1 MQERIWRDRTHR
13 YLRCLPKRLGVSA
26 RGKSRALQRVLSD
39 FGVEHSFARSCA
51 RLQEHYGFTI
61 NASAVRTVTLQ
72 QAARA
77 SAQLATHYAPS
88 FRSLPA
94 QGPEHLIAEAD
105 GTMICTV
112 EAGRARGQPRPRQ
125 WKEMRLVA
133 ACAQGCTQV
142 RYGATFGSVA
152 EVGQRWG
159 HCAKEAGWALASRI
173 HVVADGAE
181 WIRLQSREVFG
192 DQAHVLTNFY
202 HVSEY
207 LGAAAQVCRPK
218 ADRQWLHTQQ
228 KRLKRGAVQTVLTAL
243 EPNLE
248 PPTIPEEQA
257 PVRAAHRYLA
267 NRLDALDYPAATAQ
281 KLPIGSGLIES
292 GHKHVLHSRL
302 KGPGTAWLPAH
313 ADAIA
318 QLRVL
323 RSNQLWND
331 FWSPPSSLSVHH
343 HN

>member
-1 MQERIWRDRTHR
+1 M
-13 YLRCLPKRLGVSA
+13 
-26 RGKSRALQRVLSD
+26 LSD
-39 FGVEHSFARSCA
+39 FGVEHSFAQSCA
-51 RLQEHYGFTI
+51 RLQEHYGFTLH
-61 NASAVRTVTLQ
+61 ASAVRTVTLQ

-77 SAQLATHYAPS
+77 TAQLATHYAQS

-94 QGPEHLIAEAD
+94 HGPEHLIAEAD

-112 EAGRARGQPRPRQ
+112 EAGRARGQSRPRQ

-133 ACAQGCTQV
+133 AQALGCAQV

-159 HCAKEAGWALASRI
+159 HCTKDAGWALASRI

-181 WIRLQSREVFG
+181 WISLQSREVFG
-192 DQAHVLTNFY
+192 DQAHVLTDFF

-207 LGAAAQVCRPK
+207 LGAAAEVCRPK
-218 ADRQWLHTQQ
+218 AHRQWLRTQQ
-228 KRLKRGAVQTVLTAL
+228 KRLKRGDVQAVLAAL
-243 EPNLE
+243 EPSLE
-248 PPTIPEEQA
+248 PPPVAEEQA

-267 NRLDALDYPAATAQ
+267 NRLDALDYPTALAQ
-281 KLPIGSGLIES
+281 NLPIGSGLIES
-292 GHKHVLHSRL
+292 GHKHVLHARL

-313 ADAIA
+313 ANAIA

-323 RSNQLWND
+323 RSNQLWDD